1 MSANEIKEELKR
13 LKTEY
18 GLSYILG
25 YVRGLWQAK
34 AINDSEYCTL
44 HLWICDNLY

>member
-1 MSANEIKEELKR
+1 MTPDEIKEELKR

-18 GLSYILG
+18 DIPYILG
-25 YVRGLWQAK
+25 YVRGLHEAK
-34 AINDSEYCTL
+34 VLNDSEYCTI